1 MMQAIVDPS
10 LTSGTNRS
18 ITAGNGSPAGMKRF
32 VTVDVRVTP
41 KPLAGAAR
49 SGQLSTDA
57 ATLDDLAPPPGH
69 MRWRRLVA
77 VFTAVSSCFGTSPA
91 TPPPAGGIHV
101 LFVGN
106 SLTYENDLPG
116 TVVALGA
123 LVGDTIRVASAVGPD
138 LALIDHLNG
147 ASNAVSQIQLGGWKY
162 VVLQQGPSSV
172 AVNRD
177 SLTLWTKMFDAYIK
191 AAGGQTALFMV
202 WPSSDRLAFFD
213 DMRLSYPQAAQSVG
227 GVFMP
232 AGEAWLAAWAS
243 DSTLAL
249 YSSDGYHPTPTGTYL
264 ASLVIYERVTGHDA
278 RQLPARAFAAGQQLS
293 LAESTVRLLQA
304 AAHTADQRYPAR

>member
-1 MMQAIVDPS
+1 MS
-10 LTSGTNRS
+10 W
-18 ITAGNGSPAGMKRF
+18 
-32 VTVDVRVTP
+32 
-41 KPLAGAAR
+41 
-49 SGQLSTDA
+49 
-57 ATLDDLAPPPGH
+57 
-69 MRWRRLVA
+69 RWVLV
-77 VFTAVSSCFGTSPA
+77 VFTVVSGCLGTQST
-91 TPPPAGGIHV
+91 TPLPAGGIHV

-116 TVVALGA
+116 TVAILGA

-147 ASNAVSQIQLGGWKY
+147 GSNAVAQIALGGWKY
-162 VVLQQGPSSV
+162 VVLQEGPSSL

-177 SLTLWTKMFDAYIK
+177 SLTLWTKMFDPYIK

-213 DMRLSYPQAAQSVG
+213 DVRLSYQQAAQSVG

-249 YSSDGYHPTPTGTYL
+249 YSSDGYHPTPMGTYL
-264 ASLVIYERVTGHDA
+264 AALVIYERVTGHDA
-278 RQLPARAFAAGQQLS
+278 RQLPARAFAGGSQLT

-304 AAHTADQRYPAR
+304 AAHTADQQYSAQ